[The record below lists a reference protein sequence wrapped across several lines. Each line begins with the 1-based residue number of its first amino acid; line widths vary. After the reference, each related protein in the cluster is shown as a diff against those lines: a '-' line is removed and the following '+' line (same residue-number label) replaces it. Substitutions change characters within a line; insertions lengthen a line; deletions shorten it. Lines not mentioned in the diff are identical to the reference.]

1 MMKATFL
8 LVLVSGCAHL
18 ELPAPTRPHGRQ
30 VMATMLDS
38 SRHSGELIGT
48 TEELIV
54 LGDLVSAVHFSCLR
68 RVEVGNL
75 VAIDQRRGLYFA
87 YPFLGLAA
95 LGAPHTAIALTPMP
109 VPQPEGG
116 VVVTD
121 RAGAA
126 EFARYAEGV
135 PDQILARC
143 SR

>member
-54 LGDLVSAVHFSCLR
+54 LGDLVSRLTAVRPSRF
-68 RVEVGNL
+68 VDNL
-75 VAIDQRRGLYFA
+75 TL
-87 YPFLGLAA
+87 
-95 LGAPHTAIALTPMP
+95 ALT
-109 VPQPEGG
+109 
-116 VVVTD
+116 
-121 RAGAA
+121 
-126 EFARYAEGV
+126 
-135 PDQILARC
+135 
-143 SR
+143 